1 MVLGKRKDHGRQAL
15 LPHNVPF
22 VLLGAGL
29 LWFGWFGFNAG
40 SALAAN
46 GTAALAFA
54 NTLLAPAAAL
64 VVWTLLDLRRTGKAT
79 SVGSAT
85 GIVIGLV
92 AITPAAGFVSPRAG
106 MVIGAIAVVPSYFA
120 MLWRAR
126 TRLDDALD
134 VTAAH
139 GLGGVSGA
147 LLTGVFARAAW
158 GGSNGLLA
166 GNPKQLGIQALAVLV
181 SLGYSMA
188 ATYGLLRLVGLVT
201 PLRVGDREQ
210 GVGLDVV
217 LHGEEAYGSGEGAV
231 LLLERQ
237 PPRDAEAAIES
248 GLAARSAVAPLGR
261 STGA

>member
-1 MVLGKRKDHGRQAL
+1 L
-15 LPHNVPF
+15 
-22 VLLGAGL
+22 
-29 LWFGWFGFNAG
+29 GWFGLNAG
-40 SALAAN
+40 SGLAAN

-106 MVIGAIAVVPSYFA
+106 MVIGAVAVVPSYYA

-126 TRLDDALD
+126 TSLDDALD

-147 LLTGVFARAAW
+147 LLTGVFAQAAW

-188 ATYGLLRLVGLVT
+188 ATYGLLRLVGLVA
-201 PLRVGDREQ
+201 PLRISEREQ
-210 GVGLDVV
+210 GIGLDVV

-237 PPRDAEAAIES
+237 PPRGAEAVTEP
-248 GLAARSAVAPLGR
+248 GLAAPSPVLPVGR
-261 STGA
+261 STKA

>member
-1 MVLGKRKDHGRQAL
+1 
-15 LPHNVPF
+15 VPF

-79 SVGSAT
+79 SVGCAT
-85 GIVIGLV
+85 GIVVGLV
-92 AITPAAGFVSPRAG
+92 AVTPAAGFVSPRAG
-106 MVIGAIAVVPSYFA
+106 LAIGAIAVFPSYFA

-126 TRLDDALD
+126 SRLDDALD

-139 GLGGVSGA
+139 GVGGLSGA
-147 LLTGVFARAAW
+147 LLTGVFAQAAW
-158 GGSNGLLA
+158 GGADGLLG
-166 GNPKQLGIQALAVLV
+166 GNPAQLGIQALAVLV
-181 SLGYSMA
+181 TLAYSMG
-188 ATYGLLRLVGLVT
+188 ATYGLLRLIGLVA
-201 PLRVGDREQ
+201 PLRIGDREQ
-210 GVGLDVV
+210 GIGGDVV

-231 LLLERQ
+231 LLLDR
-237 PPRDAEAAIES
+237 RS
-248 GLAARSAVAPLGR
+248 GSRRSAESSLEPALDAPKSEAPLER
-261 STGA
+261 STRA

>member
-1 MVLGKRKDHGRQAL
+1 
-15 LPHNVPF
+15 
-22 VLLGAGL
+22 
-29 LWFGWFGFNAG
+29 
-40 SALAAN
+40 
-46 GTAALAFA
+46 
-54 NTLLAPAAAL
+54 
-64 VVWTLLDLRRTGKAT
+64 
-79 SVGSAT
+79 
-85 GIVIGLV
+85 
-92 AITPAAGFVSPRAG
+92 